1 MNPVFLLNFETILW
15 NIALALLISGTLLV
29 ILSFVLNI
37 ENITEAFGGHD
48 ISHDIGG
55 HDISHDIGGH
65 DISHDIEGHDIS
77 HDIGGHDISHDI
89 GGHDI
94 SHDVGD
100 HEVPSDGGD
109 VSDLVPHKTPS
120 AVVESIDITRSSAP
134 LFLLMSTY
142 FLIFGILGVS
152 TLRISSDYLSL
163 RIIRIVSVFIVPYFL
178 AWILSKTWKKLSATT
193 SIPIPKGEQLIGEI
207 ADVFVSVDSKGGVI
221 VVDLG
226 HNIGLTKLHAKTFS
240 PFDKFK
246 KGEKVRIVAF
256 KNNNYLVDRV

>member
-1 MNPVFLLNFETILW
+1 MSYFYSKRKKRKKKLNPEFLLNFETILW

-65 DISHDIEGHDIS
+65 DISHDI
-77 HDIGGHDISHDI
+77 
-89 GGHDI
+89 
-94 SHDVGD
+94 GD

-109 VSDLVPHKTPS
+109 VSDLAPHKTPS

>member
-1 MNPVFLLNFETILW
+1 MNPEFLLNFETILW
-15 NIALALLISGTLLV
+15 NIALALLISGALLV

-48 ISHDIGG
+48 VSHDIG
-55 HDISHDIGGH
+55 D
-65 DISHDIEGHDIS
+65 
-77 HDIGGHDISHDI
+77 HDI

-100 HEVPSDGGD
+100 HDIGGHDVSHDIGDHDVGDHEVSSESGD
-109 VSDLVPHKTPS
+109 VSDLTPHKVS
-120 AVVESIDITRSSAP
+120 KAVVESIDITRSSAP

-152 TLRISSDYLSL
+152 TLRISSDDLSL
-163 RIIRIVSVFIVPYFL
+163 RIVRIVSVFVVPYFL
-178 AWILSKTWKKLSATT
+178 AWILSKTWRKLSATT
-193 SIPIPKGEQLIGEI
+193 SIIVPKGEQLVGEIGE
-207 ADVFVSVDSKGGVI
+207 VFVSVDVKGGII

-226 HNIGLTKLHAKTFS
+226 QNIGLTKLHAKTFS

-256 KNNNYLVDRV
+256 KNNTYLVDSL